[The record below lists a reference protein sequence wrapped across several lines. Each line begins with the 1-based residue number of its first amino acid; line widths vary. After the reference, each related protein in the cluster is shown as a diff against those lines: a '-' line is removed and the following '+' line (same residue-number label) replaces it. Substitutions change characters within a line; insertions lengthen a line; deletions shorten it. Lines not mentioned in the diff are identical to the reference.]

1 MKAVRNVTVLGANGT
16 MGRNVAAIFASF
28 GNANVFLVSRT
39 LEKSEIAK
47 EKAFLSVRAE
57 SIKDRMFPKDYTQLS
72 ECAAQS
78 ELIFEACA
86 EDVTVKRSVH
96 EMVAETIHSLPVDSA
111 VEKIVC
117 SGTSGLSI
125 TELAK
130 IYEEP
135 VRSHVI
141 GMHFFNPPYQMT
153 LCELTPTVYTD
164 REFFESV
171 MEYTKKTLLRTA
183 VEVKDSPAF
192 LGNRVGFQFINEAM
206 RLAEKYKDNGGIDYV
221 DAVFGSFTGRAMAPL
236 VTANFVGLDVHK
248 AIMDN
253 LCENADDFARE
264 SFVIPQYAEHL
275 VSEGKLGRK
284 SGEGL
289 YKTVLHKA
297 GVKIHQVYDIVH
309 SCYRETMNYT
319 FPFSEEM
326 ISHLRVGS
334 YDDAM
339 KVLLRNHSAEAELC
353 LENLLKYVLYALSAA
368 ESVVYNI
375 HSADDVMAAGFN
387 WCPPLA
393 MVQAL
398 GGKEVFQKLC
408 GDRISE
414 KWMSRQEQ
422 ARLSQMIEPSKYDY
436 RRFIKAKR

>member
-1 MKAVRNVTVLGANGT
+1 
-16 MGRNVAAIFASF
+16 
-28 GNANVFLVSRT
+28 
-39 LEKSEIAK
+39 
-47 EKAFLSVRAE
+47 
-57 SIKDRMFPKDYTQLS
+57 
-72 ECAAQS
+72 
-78 ELIFEACA
+78 
-86 EDVTVKRSVH
+86 
-96 EMVAETIHSLPVDSA
+96 
-111 VEKIVC
+111 
-117 SGTSGLSI
+117 
-125 TELAK
+125 
-130 IYEEP
+130 
-135 VRSHVI
+135 
-141 GMHFFNPPYQMT
+141 
-153 LCELTPTVYTD
+153 
-164 REFFESV
+164 
-171 MEYTKKTLLRTA
+171 
-183 VEVKDSPAF
+183 
-192 LGNRVGFQFINEAM
+192 
-206 RLAEKYKDNGGIDYV
+206 
-221 DAVFGSFTGRAMAPL
+221 MAPL

-368 ESVVYNI
+368 ESVGYNI
-375 HSADDVMAAGFN
+375 HSADDVMATGFN
-387 WCPPLA
+387 WCPPPCH
-393 MVQAL
+393 
-398 GGKEVFQKLC
+398 GTGFGRK
-408 GDRISE
+408 RSISE
-414 KWMSRQEQ
+414 TVWGQNFRKMDVPAGTSKIVANDRT
-422 ARLSQMIEPSKYDY
+422 IE
-436 RRFIKAKR
+436 I